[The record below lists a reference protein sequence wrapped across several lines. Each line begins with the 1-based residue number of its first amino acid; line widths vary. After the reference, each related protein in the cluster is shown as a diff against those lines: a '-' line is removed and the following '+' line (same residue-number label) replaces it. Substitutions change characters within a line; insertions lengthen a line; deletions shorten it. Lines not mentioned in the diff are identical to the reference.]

1 MDLLILEG
9 TTLSREQ
16 VKSLTEEELALK
28 ISEQVKPYSQIFLLC
43 STTNIDRIT
52 VMTKVAMRTRQ
63 SNST

>member
-9 TTLSREQ
+9 TTLSRKQ
-16 VKSLTEEELALK
+16 IKSQTEEQLAVEMAEK
-28 ISEQVKPYSQIFLLC
+28 TKQYSQVFLLC